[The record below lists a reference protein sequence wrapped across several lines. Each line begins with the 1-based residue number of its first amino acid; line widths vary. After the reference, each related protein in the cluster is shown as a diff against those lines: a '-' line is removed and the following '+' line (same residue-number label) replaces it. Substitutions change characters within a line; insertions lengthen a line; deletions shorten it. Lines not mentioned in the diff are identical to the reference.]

1 MNQPFAITI
10 DGPAASGKTSTAY
23 QVAEALHFHHV
34 DSGALYR
41 AATAAAL
48 RARPG
53 GGWDE
58 QEVLDAAE
66 IVRME
71 PRKAAF
77 TPLLDGKDAEEEIR
91 GDTVTANVSVV
102 AKMPRVR
109 DWVNAQVRQLADLH
123 DVVVDGRDIGA
134 VVLPNAR
141 VKVFLLA
148 DERERGRRRLRQRL
162 GREGTASELDEEV
175 ARLAKRDSLDA
186 VQTAPAPEAVLLD
199 TSDMSQ
205 AEQVQQ
211 IIDLARAAGA
221 QP

>member
-1 MNQPFAITI
+1 MKQPFAITI

-23 QVAEALHFHHV
+23 QVAEALGFHHV

-48 RARPG
+48 RAKPG

-58 QEVLDAAE
+58 QGVLDAAE
-66 IVRME
+66 IVEME

-91 GDTVTANVSVV
+91 GDAVTAQVSVV
-102 AKMPRVR
+102 ARMPRVR
-109 DWVNAQVRQLADLH
+109 DWVNAQVRHLADLH
-123 DVVVDGRDIGA
+123 DVVVDGRDIGT
-134 VVLPNAR
+134 VVLPNAH

-148 DERERGRRRLRQRL
+148 DGRERGRRRLLQKL
-162 GREGTASELDEEV
+162 GRQGTDAELAEEV
-175 ARLAKRDSLDA
+175 ARLAKRDALDA
-186 VQTAPAPEAVLLD
+186 VQTVPAPDAVILD
-199 TSDMSQ
+199 TTDMSQ

-221 QP
+221 

>member
-1 MNQPFAITI
+1 MRQPFAITI

-23 QVAEALHFHHV
+23 QVAEALGFHHV

-48 RARPG
+48 RVKPA

-58 QEVLDAAE
+58 QAVLDAAE
-66 IVRME
+66 IVEMQ

-77 TPLLDGKDAEEEIR
+77 APLLEGKDAEAEIR
-91 GDTVTANVSVV
+91 GDTVTAQVSLV
-102 AKMPRVR
+102 AQMPRVR
-109 DWVNAQVRQLADLH
+109 DWVNARVQHLADLH
-123 DVVVDGRDIGA
+123 DVVVDGRDIGT

-148 DERERGRRRLRQRL
+148 DGQERGRRRLRQRL
-162 GREGTASELDEEV
+162 GREGTAAELEEEV
-175 ARLAKRDSLDA
+175 SRLARRDALDA
-186 VQTAPAPEAVLLD
+186 VQTVPAPDAVILD
-199 TSDMSQ
+199 STGMSQ

-221 QP
+221 SG

>member
-1 MNQPFAITI
+1 MKQPFAITI

-23 QVAEALHFHHV
+23 QVAEALGFHHV

-41 AATAAAL
+41 AATAAVM
-48 RARPG
+48 RSDPG
-53 GGWDE
+53 GRWDE
-58 QEVLDAAE
+58 DTVLASCR
-66 IVRME
+66 IVTME

-77 TPLLDGKDAEEEIR
+77 SPLLDGVDAEVEIR
-91 GDTVTANVSVV
+91 GDAVTENVSTV
-102 AKMPRVR
+102 AKMSRVR
-109 DWVNAQVRQLADLH
+109 DWVNAQVRHLADLH
-123 DVVVDGRDIGA
+123 DVVVDGRDIGT

-148 DERERGRRRLRQRL
+148 DVRERARRRLLQKLGHQGSDVELAEEMERL
-162 GREGTASELDEEV
+162 STRD
-175 ARLAKRDSLDA
+175 ARDA
-186 VQTAPAPEAVLLD
+186 FQTVPAPDATMID

>member
-1 MNQPFAITI
+1 MKQPFAITI

-23 QVAEALHFHHV
+23 QVADALGFHHV

-48 RARPG
+48 RAKPA

-66 IVRME
+66 IVEME
-71 PRKAAF
+71 PREAAF
-77 TPLLDGKDAEEEIR
+77 TPLLDGRDAEEEIR
-91 GDTVTANVSVV
+91 GDTVTAWVSVV

-109 DWVNAQVRQLADLH
+109 DWVNAQVRHLADLH
-123 DVVVDGRDIGA
+123 DVVVDGRDIGT

-148 DERERGRRRLRQRL
+148 DGRERGRRRLLQKL
-162 GREGTASELDEEV
+162 GRHGTDAELDEEV
-175 ARLAKRDSLDA
+175 ARLAKRDALDA
-186 VQTAPAPEAVLLD
+186 VQTVPAPDAVILD
-199 TSDMSQ
+199 TTDMSQ
-205 AEQVQQ
+205 AEQVRQ

-221 QP
+221 

>member
-1 MNQPFAITI
+1 MKQPFAITI

-23 QVAEALHFHHV
+23 QVAEALGFHHV

-48 RARPG
+48 RAAPREA
-53 GGWDE
+53 WDE
-58 QEVLDAAE
+58 EFVLGAAK
-66 IVRME
+66 IVEME
-71 PRKAAF
+71 ARKASF
-77 TPLLDGKDAEEEIR
+77 TPLLGGADAEDEIR
-91 GDTVTANVSVV
+91 GDEVTAHVSVV

-123 DVVVDGRDIGA
+123 DVVVDGRDIGT

-148 DERERGRRRLRQRL
+148 DVEVRARRRLLQKL
-162 GREGTASELDEEV
+162 GREGNDSEIADEA
-175 ARLAKRDSLDA
+175 ARLAKRDALDA
-186 VQTAPAPEAVLLD
+186 FQTVPAPEAVILD

-205 AEQVQQ
+205 ADQVSQ
-211 IIDLARAAGA
+211 IVDLARAAGA
-221 QP
+221 G